1 MATIDKASET
11 DFMAG
16 SDILVEALIR
26 NGTEVV
32 FAYPGGCSMP
42 LHQALL
48 RNEDKLRTILPRHE
62 QGGGFAAQGVSR
74 TTGVPGV
81 CIATSGPGATNL
93 VTAIADAKLDS
104 IPMVAITAQV
114 PTPVIGSDA
123 FQETP
128 MVEVCRGI
136 TKHHYLVTDVNDLV
150 RVVKEAFHIATTGR
164 PGPVLIDIPKDVQ
177 LSQCHVDWDVDMNL
191 PGYRFGVIDE
201 PPIEQLNQVAAAIKH
216 AKRPLIYAGGG
227 IITGEAT
234 SELRE
239 LIAKTEIPTTLT
251 VMGLGVLPAT
261 DPLCMDM
268 LGMHGAIYANWAV
281 RDCDLLIGL
290 GVRFDDRV
298 TGKLEK
304 FARNAKIVHIDIDP
318 SELNKNKPAH
328 IPIVSDVK
336 IALQRLVPLV
346 EHKDDIDE
354 WRAQCRAWKQENPL
368 TYDHTF
374 DGILQQ
380 HAIAELS
387 RLTQE
392 RDTVITVG
400 VGQHQMWAAQFYQF
414 NKPRTWLS
422 SSGLGTMGF
431 GLPAAMGVQAAH
443 PDKLVI
449 DIDGDGSFQMN
460 IQELATCRC
469 ENLPVKVLLLNNQHL
484 GMVVQWEDR
493 FMEGRRAHTYLGPI
507 DDDEARGKGSSAY
520 AVERYPDFV
529 QIAKG
534 YGCGAATVS
543 KKEDLEA
550 ALIEMIEYDGPFV
563 LDVEVP
569 YQEHVLPMIP
579 SGCSVDDMITE

>member
-26 NGTEVV
+26 NGADVV

-48 RNEDKLRTILPRHE
+48 RNEDRIRTILPRHE

-104 IPMVAITAQV
+104 IPLIAITAQV

-136 TKHHYLVTDVNDLV
+136 TKHHYLVTDVKDLA

-164 PGPVLIDIPKDVQ
+164 PGPVLIDIPKDIQ
-177 LSQCHVDWDVDMNL
+177 LSQCPVDWDVEMNL

-201 PPIEQLNQVAAAIKH
+201 PPTEQLKQVAAAIKH

-234 SELRE
+234 NELRE

-251 VMGLGVLPAT
+251 VMGLGALPAT

-328 IPIVSDVK
+328 IPVVSDVK
-336 IALQRLVPLV
+336 IALQRLIPLV
-346 EHKDDIDE
+346 DHKDDIDD
-354 WRAQCRAWKQENPL
+354 WRAQCRSWKQENPL
-368 TYDHTF
+368 TYDHSF

-387 RLTQE
+387 RITQE

-414 NKPRTWLS
+414 TKPRTWLS

-460 IQELATCRC
+460 IQELATCKC

-507 DDDEARGKGSSAY
+507 GDDEARGKGTSAY

-534 YGCGAATVS
+534 YGCGAASVS
-543 KKEDLEA
+543 RKEDLEA
-550 ALIEMIEYDGPFV
+550 ALLEMIEYDGPFV

-579 SGCSVDDMITE
+579 SGGSVDDMITE

>member
-290 GVRFDDRV
+290 GKKKRQIVRR
-298 TGKLEK
+298 GRQGE
-304 FARNAKIVHIDIDP
+304 
-318 SELNKNKPAH
+318 
-328 IPIVSDVK
+328 VK
-336 IALQRLVPLV
+336 
-346 EHKDDIDE
+346 
-354 WRAQCRAWKQENPL
+354 
-368 TYDHTF
+368 
-374 DGILQQ
+374 
-380 HAIAELS
+380 
-387 RLTQE
+387 
-392 RDTVITVG
+392 
-400 VGQHQMWAAQFYQF
+400 
-414 NKPRTWLS
+414 
-422 SSGLGTMGF
+422 
-431 GLPAAMGVQAAH
+431 
-443 PDKLVI
+443 
-449 DIDGDGSFQMN
+449 
-460 IQELATCRC
+460 
-469 ENLPVKVLLLNNQHL
+469 
-484 GMVVQWEDR
+484 
-493 FMEGRRAHTYLGPI
+493 
-507 DDDEARGKGSSAY
+507 
-520 AVERYPDFV
+520 RY
-529 QIAKG
+529 
-534 YGCGAATVS
+534 
-543 KKEDLEA
+543 
-550 ALIEMIEYDGPFV
+550 
-563 LDVEVP
+563 
-569 YQEHVLPMIP
+569 
-579 SGCSVDDMITE
+579 